1 MKPNFDVSTDAG
13 SLFDILK
20 MYPEMTNSN
29 MYNIVDEW
37 WLEWQDRISGTKC
50 ALFLFIH
57 YYCLIILQFN
67 KKSTYYIYSAI

>member
-29 MYNIVDEW
+29 MYNIVDE
-37 WLEWQDRISGTKC
+37 
-50 ALFLFIH
+50 
-57 YYCLIILQFN
+57 
-67 KKSTYYIYSAI
+67 